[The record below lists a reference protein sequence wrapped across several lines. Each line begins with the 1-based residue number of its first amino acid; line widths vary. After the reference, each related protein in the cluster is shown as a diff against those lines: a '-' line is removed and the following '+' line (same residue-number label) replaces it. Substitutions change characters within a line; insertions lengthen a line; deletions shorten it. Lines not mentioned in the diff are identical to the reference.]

1 MAAKTQAQKIKEAKM
16 IAQYRQ
22 SEVKKMNQNRVGSIS
37 NPKSGGIVV
46 SSAKGRTAAANSATS
61 SAKTAGRAKNVQG
74 KLNKAA
80 AAKPSTVQQIAK
92 RFNITAREARDI
104 ATAVGTVG
112 KAVVTP
118 AGSYGSKTKNKGAT
132 IIKAVGDVAKQAGET
147 YTAATKGKSGTSAI
161 KLKTMV
167 RGASGLP
174 KDVEYKTGSKRKQ
187 GSKK

>member
-1 MAAKTQAQKIKEAKM
+1 MAQMKKT
-16 IAQYRQ
+16 
-22 SEVKKMNQNRVGSIS
+22 
-37 NPKSGGIVV
+37 
-46 SSAKGRTAAANSATS
+46 
-61 SAKTAGRAKNVQG
+61 
-74 KLNKAA
+74 
-80 AAKPSTVQQIAK
+80 AAKPAKGKSTIAQVAK

-104 ATAVGTVG
+104 ATAVTTLG
-112 KAVVTP
+112 KAAITP
-118 AGSYGSKTKNKGAT
+118 GSVYGSRTKNKGAT
-132 IIKAVGDVAKQAGET
+132 IVKAAGDVAKQAGET